1 MELLSLK
8 NVSVGY
14 EGKAVAENISFSVF
28 SGDYLC
34 IIGENGAGKSTLMK
48 TLLSL
53 KAPVSGEIKFSDGF
67 SKTSIGYLPQQTDA
81 QKDFPATV
89 WEVAVS
95 GCLGQCGFRP
105 FYSKEQK
112 KTAKKWLERL
122 EIFDLKNKS
131 YRALSGGQKQRV
143 LLARA
148 LCAAKGLILLDEPA
162 AGLDPIV
169 TKNMYELIKDINEK
183 NGVTVIMVSHDLSA
197 AMKYSTHILQ
207 ISRSGAFFKTT
218 EDYKNS
224 AEGKAFLGEEDEE
237 ND

>member
-14 EGKAVAENISFSVF
+14 EGKAVAENISFSVS

-34 IIGENGAGKSTLMK
+34 IIGENGAGKSTLIK

-53 KAPVSGEIKFSDGF
+53 KAPVSGEIKFANSF

-95 GCLGQCGFRP
+95 GCLGRCGFRP

-112 KTAKKWLERL
+112 ETAKKWLERL
-122 EIFDLKNKS
+122 EIFNLKNKS

-169 TKNMYELIKDINEK
+169 TKNMYDLIKDINEK

-207 ISRSGAFFKTT
+207 ISRNGAFFKTT

-224 AEGKAFLGEEDEE
+224 AEGKAFLGEEDEK

>member
-14 EGKAVAENISFSVF
+14 EGKAVAKNISFSVS

-34 IIGENGAGKSTLMK
+34 IIGENGAGKSTLIK

-53 KAPVSGEIKFSDGF
+53 KAPVSGEIKFANSF

-95 GCLGQCGFRP
+95 GCLGRCGFRP

-112 KTAKKWLERL
+112 ETAKKWLERL
-122 EIFDLKNKS
+122 EIFNLKNKS

-169 TKNMYELIKDINEK
+169 TKICM
-183 NGVTVIMVSHDLSA
+183 T
-197 AMKYSTHILQ
+197 
-207 ISRSGAFFKTT
+207 
-218 EDYKNS
+218 
-224 AEGKAFLGEEDEE
+224 
-237 ND
+237 